1 MHFNPFIL
9 LLIMLMRSFLVVE
22 IKKKHD
28 VECWESSWAMQVV
41 YIKEFVYFFLF
52 FIFFRY
58 NQRVLIQPL
67 CICINFCV
75 CTWVH
80 MCEYSCYYVLLFLLF
95 FFLFFIFNNLSIC
108 LVRDGIRRME
118 KKNRERKWVCVLFG
132 MERKD
137 ESFLVKPRHFL
148 S

>member
-1 MHFNPFIL
+1 
-9 LLIMLMRSFLVVE
+9 
-22 IKKKHD
+22 
-28 VECWESSWAMQVV
+28 MQVV

-108 LVRDGIRRME
+108 LVRDGIRRMG
-118 KKNRERKWVCVLFG
+118 KKIERENEFVCCLVWRERMKVFWWSPGIFSPSPPKIHLSKL
-132 MERKD
+132 ERKQ
-137 ESFLVKPRHFL
+137 ERKLL
-148 S
+148 L